1 MSYHL
6 ESGLTNQQR
15 SEAVA
20 ADAQQAKWERARRIN
35 MPVATVAYADL
46 HIALAERTLRFAQ
59 TYCSQ
64 CGCDLGPGESGM
76 SSCKGHIKLQTLG
89 TLYAEFKSETLGFD
103 VRLGYEW
110 DGPVYHAHNPQTS
123 GTELT
128 EVWVLGEEIG
138 FRFTAETMGFLHKEL
153 TANLIA
159 KSTWEWAA

>member
-1 MSYHL
+1 MSYIL
-6 ESGLTNQQR
+6 ESGLTSQQR

-20 ADAQQAKWERARRIN
+20 ADAQQAKWERAR
-35 MPVATVAYADL
+35 
-46 HIALAERTLRFAQ
+46 HIALAARTPRFAQ

-64 CGCDLGPGESGM
+64 CGCELGPGESGM

-138 FRFTAETMGFLHKEL
+138 FRFTPETMGFLHKEL

-159 KSTWEWAA
+159 KATWEWAA